1 MKKNISIK
9 NAFTSGIIG
18 LCIGLIITYIINLFC
33 PSGNLIGT
41 LFAVGTASF
50 FASFGGNIAG
60 QKE

>member
-9 NAFTSGIIG
+9 NAFISGIIG
-18 LCIGLIITYIINLFC
+18 LCIGLLITYIINLFY
-33 PSGNLIGT
+33 PSGDLRGV

-60 QKE
+60 QQE